1 MEFFSDFFFLI
12 VFAASYVFRNDGGI
26 PIPIQEP
33 CEANKICWKRFPIWD
48 FLIGDGTPE
57 TLTNIFIKNFSLWG
71 SFYSIF
77 HILTHIKPQRKLFH
91 PFKFNPN
98 YPPLSLVTKEI
109 LRSMRGVLIC
119 SIYEFLINDQHV
131 RENLPLVQLPDIL
144 QLTRSSENHEL
155 LQLNGVGL
163 LVLLLFA
170 FAWGDFHFY
179 WTHRMLHT
187 KWLYKNV
194 HKVHH
199 ESYNPDPFSGT
210 PILFQIQNL

>member
-12 VFAASYVFRNDGGI
+12 LFVASYVFRNDGGI
-26 PIPIQEP
+26 PLPIQEFS
-33 CEANKICWKRFPIWD
+33 EENKICWKRLPMWD

-71 SFYSIF
+71 FFYSLF

-98 YPPLSLVTKEI
+98 YPSLSMVMKEI

-119 SIYEFLINDQHV
+119 SIYEVLINQQHV
-131 RENLPLVQLPDIL
+131 RKNFPLFQLPDIL
-144 QLTRSSENHEL
+144 QLTRSSEKPDHL
-155 LQLNGVGL
+155 HLNGVGL
-163 LVLLLFA
+163 LTSLLFA

-187 KWLYKNV
+187 KWLYRNV

-199 ESYNPDPFSGT
+199 ESFNPDPFSGA
-210 PILFQIQNL
+210 PKLFQLRI